1 MLTLYYSPG
10 TASMVVH
17 LALLE
22 LDVPHELRL
31 IDIDAKAQ
39 KSPDYLRLNPN
50 GVVPTLIID
59 GAPVY

>member
-31 IDIDAKAQ
+31 IDINAKAQ
-39 KSPDYLRLNPN
+39 
-50 GVVPTLIID
+50 
-59 GAPVY
+59 